1 MQSQQM
7 ADVDDNDLA
16 RATQSLMERL
26 QPYLP
31 TIAAVIG
38 IGLAGLAAWTVVSA
52 QREGERSQAWDAV
65 LAAVSTR
72 DASRLGE
79 VAARYPGSAA
89 AAWSQVLLADNALA
103 EGTRLLFIDKSRGR
117 ERLQAAADLYAG
129 VLAQRGIALA
139 GERATF
145 GLARAR
151 ESLGELDA
159 ARKGYEALVTEFPQS
174 PFRSLAEERSA
185 ALARPATAGWYD
197 WFSSHAAIPVPP
209 AAPAESPAAGGGPAA
224 APADGAGPSATPAGT

>member
-1 MQSQQM
+1 MHSQQT

-16 RATQSLMERL
+16 RATMSLVERVR
-26 QPYLP
+26 PHFP
-31 TIAAVIG
+31 VIAAVVG
-38 IGLAGLAAWTVVSA
+38 IAFAALAAWTVISS
-52 QREGERSQAWDAV
+52 QRAGEQSQAWDAV
-65 LAAVSTR
+65 LGALSTR
-72 DASRLGE
+72 DAARLGE

-103 EGTRLLFIDKSRGR
+103 EGTRLLFIDKTRGR
-117 ERLQAAADLYAG
+117 ERLQAAADLYSG

-139 GERATF
+139 AERATF

-159 ARKGYEALVTEFPQS
+159 ARRGYEALVAEYPQS
-174 PFRSLAEERSA
+174 PFRSLAEERAA

-197 WFSSHAAIPVPP
+197 WFTSHDAKPVTP
-209 AAPAESPAAGGGPAA
+209 AAPAESPAADGGAAA
-224 APADGAGPSATPAGT
+224 APATGTGAAAEPAGK